1 MADTLFLQIRNI
13 FLFCAI
19 FYASYSF
26 ALLEIVVLKG
36 DKNALPI
43 AILPFKVTGKL
54 EYLVEITEIIRSN
67 LNRSG
72 RFNAPDSPIILSAN
86 DTPDTVNFSKWHG
99 QKMEALVLGDIK
111 DSSKNFFEVNVY
123 GYDIYAKERI
133 FASRYI
139 VNKNAKHKIA
149 HKISDKIYEELLGEK
164 GAFDT
169 YLSYVNVTKDNSSK
183 LHYKIEIAN
192 TDGKRTQTIFKSTE
206 PLMSP
211 VWSPDNTRIAFVS
224 FQNGYSEIFIKYPF
238 VRRKIKKLPRFDGIA
253 STPAWHPNS
262 EKLALTLSKGG
273 NKDIY
278 IYDLKTKKLNRIT
291 MHSAIDTEPAFSPDG
306 KQIAFTSNRSGKAQ
320 IYLKNLKTN
329 KIKRISYYGEH
340 NSGAN
345 FSPNGRYLTMLSFKN
360 ARYHIALFDLINY
373 EWTVMTQNNLDE
385 SPYFSPNSGMIVYAT
400 NSAGIGVLSVVSI
413 DGLRLHQLSDTL
425 GEVRDPSWSNY
436 LD

>member
-1 MADTLFLQIRNI
+1 MSTLFLQIRNL
-13 FLFCAI
+13 FLLCAI
-19 FYASYSF
+19 FYTSYSF
-26 ALLEIVVLKG
+26 ALLEVIVLKG

-43 AILPFKVTGKL
+43 AVLPFKVAGKAQHL
-54 EYLVEITEIIRSN
+54 TEIAHIIRSD

-72 RFNAPDSPIILSAN
+72 RFDAPNSPIVISAD
-86 DTPDTVNFSKWHG
+86 DTPDAVNFSKWHT
-99 QKMEALVLGDIK
+99 QKMEAVVLGNIK
-111 DSSKNFFEVNVY
+111 DNGKNFFEVNVY
-123 GYDIYAKERI
+123 GYDVYAKKRI
-133 FASRYI
+133 FASRYL

-149 HKISDKIYEELLGEK
+149 HKISDKIYEALLGEK

-169 YLSYVNVTKDNSSK
+169 HLSYVSVTRDNLGK

-192 TDGKRTQTIFKSTE
+192 TDGKRAQTIIESTE

-238 VRRKIKKLPRFDGIA
+238 VRRKTKTLPRFDGIA
-253 STPAWHPNS
+253 STPAWYPDS
-262 EKLALTLSKGG
+262 EKLALTLSKDG

-278 IYDLKTKKLNRIT
+278 IYDLKTQNLSRIT
-291 MHSAIDTEPAFSPDG
+291 THSAIDTEPTFSPDG
-306 KQIAFTSNRSGKAQ
+306 KRIAFTSNRNGRAQ

-329 KIKRISYYGEH
+329 ETKRMSYYGEH

-345 FSPNGRYLTMLSFKN
+345 FSPDGRYLTMLSFKD
-360 ARYHIALFDLINY
+360 ARYHIALFDLINH

-400 NSAGIGVLSVVSI
+400 NNAGIGVLSVVSI
-413 DGLRLHQLSDTL
+413 DGLRSYQLSDTL